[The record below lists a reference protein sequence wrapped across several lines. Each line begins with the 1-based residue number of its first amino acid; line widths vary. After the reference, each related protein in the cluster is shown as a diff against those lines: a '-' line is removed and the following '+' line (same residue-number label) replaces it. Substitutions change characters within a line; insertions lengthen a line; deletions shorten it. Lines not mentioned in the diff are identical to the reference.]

1 MSTTTTDEIES
12 IVRDLPRDII
22 IDILTRLPVR
32 SVLRFKSVCRSW
44 YVILS
49 NPNFTSKHFKN
60 RTILNNRHEDRCFLF
75 TRNYSDDDIINGITF
90 LSNDKAINVPI
101 KLEIPFLRKSKPL
114 RVSGTCNGLVCLSI
128 LPLGSI
134 ILLWNPAT
142 REFKD
147 LPIAK
152 IPRPKQGP
160 IKVALG
166 FGFDPVADDYK
177 VLRIVYYCYPL
188 NQVEVYSLRSNTWRE
203 IKRTVQFLIFES
215 GCNVYL
221 KGRFHWSAIGFGTM
235 NGRKLIVSFDMG
247 DENFR
252 YIMPPNFGLGDD
264 DNYED
269 VVKVRWTS
277 MVLNES
283 LAVVACGGN
292 GPNKKFDVWV
302 MNEYGV
308 AGSWTKY
315 MSFRLNTRIDRT
327 LGCGEDGKILIEMDT
342 SKVVSFDT
350 ATQTMKELGD
360 QNIACFSEVFNHMES
375 LLPIRGGKNAEDTN
389 LCEVRPDPFFVRKFD
404 LA

>member
-1 MSTTTTDEIES
+1 M
-12 IVRDLPRDII
+12 
-22 IDILTRLPVR
+22 
-32 SVLRFKSVCRSW
+32 
-44 YVILS
+44 
-49 NPNFTSKHFKN
+49 
-60 RTILNNRHEDRCFLF
+60 LNNRHEDRCFLF
-75 TRNYSDDDIINGITF
+75 IRNHPDDNIINGITF
-90 LSNDKAINVPI
+90 LSNDKAFNVPI
-101 KLEIPFLRKSKPL
+101 KLKIPFLWMSKPL

-128 LPLGSI
+128 LPIGSI

-147 LPIAK
+147 LPIAM
-152 IPRPKQGP
+152 IPRPQAVP
-160 IKVALG
+160 ITVAIG

-215 GCNVYL
+215 GCRVFL
-221 KGRFHWSAIGFGTM
+221 KGRFHWSAVGFGTM

-252 YIMPPNFGLGDD
+252 YIMPPNFGLRDD
-264 DNYED
+264 DHD
-269 VVKVRWTS
+269 LDVKVRWTS

-283 LAVVACGGN
+283 LAVVACDGIV
-292 GPNKKFDVWV
+292 PNKKFDVWV

-308 AGSWTKY
+308 ASSWTKY
-315 MSFRLNTRIDRT
+315 MSFGLNTRINRT
-327 LGCGEDGKILIEMDT
+327 LGCGEDGKILLEKEN

-350 ATQTMKELGD
+350 ATQMMKELGD
-360 QNIACFSEVFNHMES
+360 QNVACFSDVFNHMES
-375 LLPIRGGKNAEDTN
+375 LLPIRGGKYAEDTN
-389 LCEVRPDPFFVRKFD
+389 LREVLPDPFFVRKFD